1 MAGSA
6 AASVKSASSRIVKT
20 RRRRGRAEAFDWRRL
35 PKIAL
40 LSIGAIFIGWL
51 CVQAAVSEALARRN
65 PAAAAKI
72 MPDDPGVAFALAT
85 SEFRERQ
92 GPVSARTYDR
102 VLAAF
107 REEPLAP
114 EPFFLASLAKLAGK
128 DPTEARPLIVEARRR
143 NPRSRVA
150 RLIYLDQV
158 LRAGRIDEA
167 ASEIAVIS
175 RLVPEASR
183 LVVPELAR
191 YAADPKTAPALIRA
205 LEPDPDLRDAVLAH
219 LAGKGEIEAAMR
231 LAESGSSSAENGN
244 APQWQSLLLENLVK
258 KGEIGRARSLWARF
272 AGLGPGAPGYGVY
285 DGEFRR
291 APGPAPFNWR
301 FSESGAGV
309 AEPTKQPALQVDYY
323 GRADAE
329 LASQLLQLAPGRH
342 ILTFTVAGS
351 SPKGGGVV
359 SWRLVC
365 DRTKTEIGTF
375 ALSDLTFTPKRL
387 NLPFIVPASCPA
399 QWLRLTGTTADLPS
413 AHSVTI
419 SGLQVRRAS

>member
-85 SEFRERQ
+85 FEFRERK
-92 GPVSARTYDR
+92 GPVSAETYDR
-102 VLAAF
+102 VLTAF
-107 REEPLAP
+107 PKEPLAP
-114 EPFFLASLAKLAGK
+114 DPFFLAALAKLAGK
-128 DPTEARPLIVEARRR
+128 NPTEARPLIEEARRR

-158 LRAGRIDEA
+158 LRAGRVEEA

-205 LEPDPDLRDAVLAH
+205 LEPDPDLRNAVLAH

-231 LAESGSSSAENGN
+231 LAESGAGSSDGGD
-244 APQWQSLLLENLVK
+244 APQWQNVLLQNLVE

-272 AGLGPGAPGYGVY
+272 AGLGAGAPGYGIY
-285 DGEFRR
+285 DGQFRR

-301 FSESGAGV
+301 FSESGAGGGGADQAASLASGLLRAGRCRTREPAAPADPWTACSELHRIRIKPEGRRRRFLEAGVRPKQGGHRDHRVERSELYPETTEPPVRCAGELSRAV
-309 AEPTKQPALQVDYY
+309 AETDGHDSRSSL
-323 GRADAE
+323 RA
-329 LASQLLQLAPGRH
+329 
-342 ILTFTVAGS
+342 
-351 SPKGGGVV
+351 
-359 SWRLVC
+359 
-365 DRTKTEIGTF
+365 
-375 ALSDLTFTPKRL
+375 
-387 NLPFIVPASCPA
+387 
-399 QWLRLTGTTADLPS
+399 
-413 AHSVTI
+413 
-419 SGLQVRRAS
+419 